1 MSDKE
6 KMLAIVSDEIDTY
19 ERMVRDEMRRAKGY
33 DDPSL
38 IAISGEFLG
47 KYSHT
52 LKVLRGLKKKME
64 EEELTIEKP
73 TSNHMSL
80 QDIAKHMDTLSEAI
94 GLLLTDTTEKTSK

>member
-19 ERMVRDEMRRAKGY
+19 EHMVKGEMGRAKRY

-38 IAISGEFLG
+38 VAISGGFLG

-52 LKVLRGLKKKME
+52 LKVLKDLRKKME
-64 EEELTIEKP
+64 AAE
-73 TSNHMSL
+73 
-80 QDIAKHMDTLSEAI
+80 
-94 GLLLTDTTEKTSK
+94 